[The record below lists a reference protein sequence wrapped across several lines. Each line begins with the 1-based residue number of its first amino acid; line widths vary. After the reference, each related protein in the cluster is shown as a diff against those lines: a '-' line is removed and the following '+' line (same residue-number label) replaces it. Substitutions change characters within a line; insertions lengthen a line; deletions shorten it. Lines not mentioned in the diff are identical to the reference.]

1 MIDLKEFRKQ
11 NKITQVELAKYLD
24 VLQGFVSQIENGNA
38 KLPEDKLNKL
48 LDNPH
53 GWDTS
58 MLTGSNHVGDNSVH
72 AQVNGNGTANAH
84 INYGSGDECAV
95 LKERV
100 KCLERIIEEKERLIG
115 ILLERKQ

>member
-1 MIDLKEFRKQ
+1 MIDLKEFRKV
-11 NKITQVELAKYLD
+11 NNLTQTEVGDYLGIKKSYFS
-24 VLQGFVSQIENGNA
+24 LIENGQKSLSDE
-38 KLPEDKLNKL
+38 KLGKL